1 MSKQNIVI
9 VEKQGIYKNGSTR
22 IYLKD
27 NIEKQNID
35 FAKQNTNILIE
46 LCKKYSK
53 LFDLDKSDLTLGF
66 IFENGK
72 CSKIE
77 YSFIIVPFIQAVPY
91 YHCGSVENIFEILDV
106 FRDDLNFA
114 QISYV
119 DDIKNKPRFIIIN
132 KIEMITILNLILNYC
147 KYSSS
152 NVINKNLKI
161 LCDTSGGIGDY
172 FENGCVNTK
181 NEYVVDIKKIIST
194 QKIDSNYKKE
204 SSIYESIALLNLA
217 SAINIYDGYLSLFF
231 KCYYHNK
238 ICRVSYNGTMNE
250 FFNDLFLCEG
260 KFYLKTK

>member
-9 VEKQGIYKNGSTR
+9 VEKQGIYKNGNTR

-91 YHCGSVENIFEILDV
+91 YHCGSVENIFGILDV

-114 QISYV
+114 QISY
-119 DDIKNKPRFIIIN
+119 D
-132 KIEMITILNLILNYC
+132 
-147 KYSSS
+147 
-152 NVINKNLKI
+152 
-161 LCDTSGGIGDY
+161 
-172 FENGCVNTK
+172 
-181 NEYVVDIKKIIST
+181 
-194 QKIDSNYKKE
+194 
-204 SSIYESIALLNLA
+204 
-217 SAINIYDGYLSLFF
+217 
-231 KCYYHNK
+231 
-238 ICRVSYNGTMNE
+238 
-250 FFNDLFLCEG
+250 
-260 KFYLKTK
+260 